1 MLSNT
6 DEKIDPKVGQKT
18 AGAGA
23 DVKIDTIA
31 GSRGDPEAGT
41 NAQATGADQGANG
54 SHRSAAASG
63 AQTAPVAAGSQTR
76 QAFALLRRAAKPDQG
91 HLGWAV
97 MWLMLA
103 ALLEVLGPIMG
114 KALIDEHLLPRH
126 LDWPRMAALLAGLLL
141 TGWIASG
148 LRYLQLVRLSGLA
161 MRSVMRLRQMVYGH
175 VLLLPMSFFDRAI
188 TGQLVSRVTNDTEA
202 VKNLYIQVLFVML
215 DSTIVL
221 VGTICAM
228 AWLDW
233 RLMSMVLALL
243 PAVLVIVWLYQ
254 RWSAPAVTRARA
266 LRSDINGQ
274 VAESIGGM
282 SVLQANN
289 AEARFGERFAAT
301 NQDHYTARLAELR
314 ANAWLLRPALDLFNV
329 ILLAAVIFVF
339 GNREMTASEVGVLYA
354 FISYL
359 ARVIE
364 PLIQI
369 TMQFSQLQQAV
380 VASARV
386 ATLLDEAAANEH
398 GAGSPRNANNAG
410 NVGPDGIDKG
420 IANTIGNGDD
430 PGAATDRYDDGK
442 TPAVAISRLNFA
454 YNEGQTVL
462 HDLSLEI
469 PQGAFFGIVGHTG
482 SGKSTLLS
490 LLLRFYPARHGAIAI
505 HGVPLDEIGNERF
518 RAEVGLVPQDP
529 FLLAASARE
538 NIDMGRG
545 LTQAQ
550 IETAARAAHAHD
562 FIMALDQGYDTSLGE
577 GGSRL
582 SVGQKQLIAIARAL
596 AGQPRILLLDEA
608 TSHIDSQ
615 TEQVVQVALDELR
628 GKVTVIAIAHRLSTI
643 RDADRL
649 IVLIHGRIAETGP
662 HEQLMQI
669 EGGLYQRLYL
679 LQQLAA

>member
-1 MLSNT
+1 MKPEHTS
-6 DEKIDPKVGQKT
+6 T
-18 AGAGA
+18 AG
-23 DVKIDTIA
+23 
-31 GSRGDPEAGT
+31 
-41 NAQATGADQGANG
+41 QM
-54 SHRSAAASG
+54 
-63 AQTAPVAAGSQTR
+63 R
-76 QAFALLRRAAKPDQG
+76 QAIDLLRRAARPDQH

-97 MWLMLA
+97 LWLALA

-114 KALIDEHLLPRH
+114 KALIDEHLLPHH
-126 LDWPRMAALLAGLLL
+126 LDWPRMAGLLAGVVL

-161 MRSVMRLRQMVYGH
+161 MRSVMRLREMVYTH
-175 VLLLPMSFFDRAI
+175 VLLLPMAFFDRAI

-202 VKNLYIQVLFVML
+202 VKSLYIQVLFVML

-221 VGTICAM
+221 VGTMCAM

-233 RLMSMVLALL
+233 RLMLIVLALL
-243 PAVLVIVWLYQ
+243 PAVLLIVWLYQ

-266 LRSDINGQ
+266 LRSEINGQ
-274 VAESIGGM
+274 MAESIGGM

-289 AEARFGERFAAT
+289 AEQRFGQRFATT
-301 NQDHYTARLAELR
+301 NQDHYTARLSELR
-314 ANAWLLRPALDLFNV
+314 ANAWLLRPALDLFNI
-329 ILLAAVIFVF
+329 ILLGAVIFMF
-339 GNREMTASEVGVLYA
+339 GHREMTATEVGVLYA

-369 TMQFSQLQQAV
+369 TMQFSQLQQSV

-386 ATLLDEAAANEH
+386 ATLLDEGAAKEHAAHAAHAEAAND
-398 GAGSPRNANNAG
+398 SNA
-410 NVGPDGIDKG
+410 
-420 IANTIGNGDD
+420 
-430 PGAATDRYDDGK
+430 
-442 TPAVAISRLNFA
+442 PAVAIRHLNFA
-454 YNEGQTVL
+454 YNEGQPVL
-462 HDLSLEI
+462 HDLSLTI
-469 PQGAFFGIVGHTG
+469 PQGDFVGIVGHTG

-490 LLLRFYPARHGAIAI
+490 LLLRFYPAAHGSIMV
-505 HGVPLDEIGNERF
+505 HGVPLDAIDNERF

-545 LTQAQ
+545 LTQQQ
-550 IETAARAAHAHD
+550 IEAAARAAHAHD
-562 FIMALDQGYDTSLGE
+562 FIAALERGYDTPLGE

-596 AGQPRILLLDEA
+596 AGTPRILLLDEA

-615 TEQVVQVALDELR
+615 TEQIVQQALDELR

-643 RDADRL
+643 RDADRI
-649 IVLIHGRIAETGP
+649 IVLNHGRIAETGP

-669 EGGLYQRLYL
+669 DGGLYQRLYL